1 MIATPF
7 KIAVSAEAMDEL
19 KQRLAHVRWP
29 DAIAGSGWTYG
40 VDLPYLRELC
50 SYWQNQFDWRA
61 QERSLDQLPQYR
73 MNVNGY
79 DIHFVHVKG
88 KGPNPLPLL
97 ITHGWPSSFAEF
109 GKLIPLLTDPAA
121 HGGLA
126 GDSFDVIAPSLPG
139 YGFSGRPILAGTTP
153 ASTAELWL
161 ALMRALGYERFVAHG
176 GDIGARVTHQLGR
189 TGDDHVEAIHVMS
202 PPYEIDTART
212 PLSEAERQY
221 VSVLNEWDRDEGAY
235 EHEQRTR
242 PQTLSY
248 ALNDSPS
255 GLAGWIVE
263 KWRAW
268 SDCNGD
274 IESRFSKD
282 ELLTNISIYWFTQT
296 IGSSVRMYYDSAHA
310 RQAKLFR
317 LDTPTRLFLTREKV
331 NLCPREWA
339 ERSYAN
345 LSYGLAARGGHFLAA
360 EEPEL
365 LAADLRGWFR
375 HFCS

>member
-19 KQRLAHVRWP
+19 KQRLAHARWP

-109 GKLIPLLTDPAA
+109 SKLIPLLTDPVA

-126 GDSFDVIAPSLPG
+126 DDSFDVIAPSLPG
-139 YGFSGRPILAGTTP
+139 YGFSGRPIVGGTTS

-176 GDIGARVTHQLGR
+176 GDIGARVTHHLGR
-189 TGDDHVEAIHVMS
+189 MGESHVAAIHVMS
-202 PPYEIDTART
+202 PPYEADTAGS
-212 PLSEAERQY
+212 PLSESEREY
-221 VSVLNEWDRDEGAY
+221 VSVLDEWDRDEGGY

-255 GLAGWIVE
+255 GLAGWIIE

-282 ELLTNISIYWFTQT
+282 ELLTNISIYWFTET

-310 RQAKLFR
+310 QPVKPLR
-317 LDTPTRLFLTREKV
+317 LHIPTRLFLTRERV
-331 NLCPREWA
+331 NLCPPEWA
-339 ERSYAN
+339 ARSYAQ

-365 LAADLRGWFR
+365 LAADLREWFR
-375 HFCS
+375 HFRS